1 MARNRICEAVAMVE
15 APHPTFRLQPGLARR
30 LKQHGQVL
38 IEASELASQPQLR
51 VAVEVRLLM
60 PQRALFPREPQA
72 FFPASVFPLLFLP
85 IRICQFFWLFLRFLS
100 HAISSS
106 PLSVWVSVCAAA
118 LIWVKQWAQA
128 SPAAWPMALSLLFRQ
143 IFSLSSPT
151 CRSLVLQ
158 RGSEFSLVLE
168 RMRRA
173 TRLCRIDRPGFVV
186 LQ

>member
-1 MARNRICEAVAMVE
+1 MVE
-15 APHPTFRLQPGLARR
+15 ARSPGLPPHPTFRSQPRLARWVE
-30 LKQHGQVL
+30 QHGELL
-38 IEASELASQPQLR
+38 IEAPEWALQPQLC

-60 PQRALFPREPQA
+60 PQRALLPREAQA

-85 IRICQFFWLFLRFLS
+85 IRICQFSWFFLRFLS

-106 PLSVWVSVCAAA
+106 PLSVWASVCAAV
-118 LIWVKQWAQA
+118 LIWVKWWARA

-143 IFSLSSPT
+143 IFSLSSLT
-151 CRSLVLQ
+151 CRLLVLQ

-168 RMRRA
+168 RMRRV
-173 TRLCRIDRPGFVV
+173 TRLCRIYRPGFVV